1 MPRSPRIEYPGA
13 IYHITSRGNRKENI
27 YLSDNDKYNFLM
39 LLGKACGRCDWICH
53 AYCLMNNH
61 YHLLLETPF
70 GNLAKG
76 MQYLNG
82 VYTQQFNKKYNHV
95 GHVFQGRYK
104 AILVEKD
111 SYLLELARYIVLN
124 PVRANL
130 VSNASEWK
138 WSSYSATCGEITAP
152 SWLTVSWI
160 QDLFKSH
167 HGVSLSKY
175 KQFIHEGLIV
185 DSPWKHLKKQ
195 VYLGS
200 DSFVREISNNNDFIH
215 EPKLNSYKLTKSLT
229 EIEDKAQNRNHA
241 ILIAYETGNFT
252 LKNLADYFD
261 LHYSRISKIIK
272 QENERQRASA

>member
-39 LLGKACGRCDWICH
+39 LLGKTCGRCDWICH

-76 MQYLNG
+76 MQHLNG

-104 AILVEKD
+104 SILVEKD

-152 SWLTVSWI
+152 SWLTVNWI

-200 DSFVREISNNNDFIH
+200 DSFVREISKNNDFIH
-215 EPKLNSYKLTKSLT
+215 VPKLNSYNLTKSLT
-229 EIEDKAQNRNHA
+229 EIEDKTQNRNHA